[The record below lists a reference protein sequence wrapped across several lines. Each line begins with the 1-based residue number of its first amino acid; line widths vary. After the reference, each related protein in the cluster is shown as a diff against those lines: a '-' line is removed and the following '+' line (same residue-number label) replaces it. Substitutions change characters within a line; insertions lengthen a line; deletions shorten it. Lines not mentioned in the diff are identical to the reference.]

1 MIRKKNIFVVLH
13 SAQCGKLEIF
23 LSLRFYVK
31 VMLAEKFNKYQHSV
45 VKIFES
51 LKKYLVQNQ
60 KFREIKDSLKF
71 WPYFEKTENLKYF

>member
-1 MIRKKNIFVVLH
+1 M
-13 SAQCGKLEIF
+13 AGKF
-23 LSLRFYVK
+23 TK
-31 VMLAEKFNKYQHSV
+31 CQHSV